1 MPDYDLK
8 CEFDVPKYY
17 DLTQELEPNLFA
29 EPGDIYSDP
38 KYRNSMPNFGFFK
51 KIK

>member
-8 CEFDVPKYY
+8 CEFDVPKIY
-17 DLTQELEPNLFA
+17 DLTQELEPNLFG
-29 EPGDIYSDP
+29 ESNDIYSNPDF
-38 KYRNSMPNFGFFK
+38 RNQLPDFGFFK

>member
-17 DLTQELEPNLFA
+17 DLTKELEPNLLRDSN
-29 EPGDIYSDP
+29 DIYTDP
-38 KYRNSMPNFGFFK
+38 DYRQQLPNFGFFK